1 MTTTTTTT
9 TASAEITPGKS
20 REAAEPVVRS
30 GSGRYRQ
37 SSPRGSCPIRGK
49 WDKAYPKG
57 GQAAEIAGFGDTG
70 DRVQIR
76 GASAPIWK
84 ESGCRQLDTD
94 RGARMVARGNAL
106 LLPERRLTAP
116 VDTHAP
122 VIPLWGRA
130 LKRTVDVVVSGLL
143 LVLLLPVLIAIA
155 VAVRIDS

>member
-20 REAAEPVVRS
+20 REAAKPVVKN

-49 WDKAYPKG
+49 WYKAYPKG
-57 GQAAEIAGFGDTG
+57 GQAAEITGFGDTG

-76 GASAPIWK
+76 GGSAGIWK
-84 ESGCRQLDTD
+84 ESGCRQLDTH

-106 LLPERRLTAP
+106 RLPERRLTAP
-116 VDTHAP
+116 VDTLTPA
-122 VIPLWGRA
+122 IPLWGRT
-130 LKRTVDVVVSGLL
+130 LKRSVDVVVSGLAL
-143 LVLLLPVLIAIA
+143 ILLLPV
-155 VAVRIDS
+155 V